1 MGQKVL
7 LINPSPRPTRRRK
20 KPRTAAQKR
29 ATAKMLAANKKRR
42 AATRRR
48 KNPSTRTTTKRKTTM
63 KKRRTAAQRAATRKM
78 IAANKRRRRRPTAR
92 RRPARRRRNPISR
105 TAAFRTVRTGGA
117 SSRAARRRNPVR
129 RRRARRRNPIRRG
142 MVNRVVMPAVTAATG
157 ALALDVAWAYLPLP
171 PQLRT
176 GPFKYLAKAGG
187 ALGLAWLAEMVV
199 KRQTAEALGVGAL
212 TVVIHQMAR
221 DLIAQNM
228 PTLRM
233 DGLGYYNAGLPV
245 GGQEA
250 NMGLYVGNQSP
261 GMPAGDG
268 GMGLYTD
275 MNGYS
280 REGGYTYS

>member
-7 LINPSPRPTRRRK
+7 LVNPSPRPTRRRK

-42 AATRRR
+42 AAVKRRR
-48 KNPSTRTTTKRKTTM
+48 KNPSTRTSTKRKTTM
-63 KKRRTAAQRAATRKM
+63 RKRRTAAQRAATRKM
-78 IAANKRRRRRPTAR
+78 IAANKRRRRGTTVRKR
-92 RRPARRRRNPISR
+92 RVRRRRNPISR

-117 SSRAARRRNPVR
+117 SSRRRNPIR
-129 RRRARRRNPIRRG
+129 RRQRRTRRRNPIRRG
-142 MVNRVVMPAVTAATG
+142 MINRVVMPAVTAATG

-171 PQLRT
+171 VQVKT

-187 ALGLAWLAEMVV
+187 AIGLAWLAEMVV
-199 KRQTAEALGVGAL
+199 KRQTAEAMGVGAL

-221 DLIAQNM
+221 ELIAQNM
-228 PTLRM
+228 PTVRM

-250 NMGLYVGNQSP
+250 NMGLYVGNQAP
-261 GMPAGDG
+261 AMPAGDG

-280 REGGYTYS
+280 REGGYTYN